1 MDEAQQQRQ
10 PLEEA
15 VYDYRKK
22 HPGALPDYDA
32 KFILDILSHSND
44 ASNIRI
50 AINPVVDGLW
60 VKDAKFFGIKGCY
73 ISEDHKLIFK
83 VHRDK
88 KTLTAEELIERIN
101 KAMKSRPYK
110 HIPVGFEYNDEI
122 HKLTD
127 MFGHSLVNDMW
138 AGLPFDIILAET
150 TPDVSKNKA
159 SKAQGDGDAK

>member
-1 MDEAQQQRQ
+1 MDELESKRQ

-15 VYDYRKK
+15 IYDYRKK
-22 HPGALPDYDA
+22 HPGPLPDYDA
-32 KFILDILSHSND
+32 KFILDILHNAND
-44 ASNIRI
+44 SSKIRI

-60 VKDAKFFGIKGCY
+60 VKDAKFFGITGCY
-73 ISEDHKLIFK
+73 VSDDHKLIFK

-88 KTLTAEELIERIN
+88 KTFTADELTERIN

-127 MFGHSLVNDMW
+127 MFGHSLVNEMW

-150 TPDVSKNKA
+150 TPDVSKVA
-159 SKAQGDGDAK
+159 VTAPAEEG

>member
-1 MDEAQQQRQ
+1 MPETESTRQ

-15 VYDYRKK
+15 GYDYRKK

-32 KFILDILSHSND
+32 KFILDILNHSNS
-44 ASNIRI
+44 ASNIRV

-60 VKDAKFFGIKGCY
+60 VKDARFFGITGVY
-73 ISEDHKLIFK
+73 VSDDHKLIFK

-88 KTLTAEELIERIN
+88 KTFNAEELTDRIN

-110 HIPVGFEYNDEI
+110 HIPVGFEYNEEI

-127 MFGHSLVNDMW
+127 MYGHSLVNEMW

-150 TPDVSKNKA
+150 TPDVSKY
-159 SKAQGDGDAK
+159 AQTSGTAEEQQA

>member
-1 MDEAQQQRQ
+1 MEELESKRQ

-15 VYDYRKK
+15 IYDYRKK
-22 HPGALPDYDA
+22 HPGPLPDFDA
-32 KFILDILSHSND
+32 KFVLDVLHTAND
-44 ASNIRI
+44 SSNIRI
-50 AINPVVDGLW
+50 AINPVVNGLW

-73 ISEDHKLIFK
+73 VSDDHKLIFR

-88 KTLTAEELIERIN
+88 QTLTADELTERIN

-110 HIPVGFEYNDEI
+110 HIPIGFEYNDEI

-127 MFGHSLVNDMW
+127 MFGHSLVNEMW

-150 TPDVSKNKA
+150 TADVSKVATTAPAEEN
-159 SKAQGDGDAK
+159 